1 MIDHH
6 GVLIHLDAK
15 GDRFDNSDFEF
26 QGWVAAHEPIRAV
39 WLPVG
44 ESIPFTLC
52 KRPDVRR
59 VFPGRTACGFSG
71 ATREKG
77 SALRLALQVGQNIF
91 EVEHPLPPLLP
102 SLSSRARMLGCL
114 QLGWLWLR
122 ERMTWKASRRWQ
134 FVLSRHL
141 LRRKQRS
148 NVFQRMH
155 ADALLSDF
163 ATILPD
169 AVFLQIGANDG
180 FTGDPL
186 HVLLARERV
195 DWRGVLVEPVAHLF
209 GQLRQRYVHNP
220 KLRLE
225 RAAISDEDGT
235 AQIHYL
241 QTDEGDTL
249 WLQQLASLDP
259 EVLRSNA
266 RQFGLTNARTVV
278 EEVPTLT
285 VATLLR
291 RHALSRLDLIVIDT
305 EGLDWRILR
314 QFDLATLRPKLI
326 LYEHQH
332 LAVEERAEAHQFLAR
347 HGYDWAEVPE
357 GDTIAWQSVPKPA
370 LDARGIT

>member
-77 SALRLALQVGQNIF
+77 GALRLALQVGQNTF

-155 ADALLSDF
+155 ADALLYDF
-163 ATILPD
+163 ATIFPD

-180 FTGDPL
+180 LTGD
-186 HVLLARERV
+186 
-195 DWRGVLVEPVAHLF
+195 LF
-209 GQLRQRYVHNP
+209 GQLRQRYGHNP

-332 LAVEERAEAHQFLAR
+332 LAVEERAGAHQFLAR

-357 GDTIAWQSVPKPA
+357 GDTIGWQSVRNAAFPSAAKA
-370 LDARGIT
+370 IT